1 MTDSY
6 LVDKQGT
13 RNFILGAFLVNNTTN
28 EERAEVLLKKYG
40 FNFDT
45 LPHEEIRTLL
55 KNEIEN
61 YIEGSSEYLRVL
73 CGYLFCI
80 GSPADVELLNKA
92 KYNIS
97 FDVGCMIDSEWI
109 ENMDSA
115 DNDNM
120 AKRNALISEFVEYYK
135 SYFKL

>member
-1 MTDSY
+1 MSN
-6 LVDKQGT
+6 LS
-13 RNFILGAFLVNNTTN
+13 N

-40 FNFDT
+40 FNFEA
-45 LPHEEIRTLL
+45 LPQEEIRTLL

-61 YIEGSSEYLRVL
+61 YIEGSNEYLRVL

-80 GSPADVELLNKA
+80 GNITDGDLIKNA

-109 ENMDSA
+109 ENMDA
-115 DNDNM
+115 DNENIS
-120 AKRNALISEFVEYYK
+120 KRNELISEFAEYYK
-135 SYFKL
+135 SYFSL

>member
-1 MTDSY
+1 M
-6 LVDKQGT
+6 
-13 RNFILGAFLVNNTTN
+13 NNLTN

-40 FNFDT
+40 FNFAT
-45 LPHEEIRTLL
+45 LPHEEVKTLL
-55 KNEIEN
+55 KHEIEN

-80 GSPADVELLNKA
+80 GNAADAELLNKA

-115 DNDNM
+115 DNDNI
-120 AKRNALISEFVEYYK
+120 AKRSELISEFMEYYK
-135 SYFKL
+135 SYFRL